1 MQLLIDSRVNNS
13 QHFRYSVQ
21 CHLMCVQY
29 LIDCRHPASF
39 SLPFYFWIVLFPG
52 FSGTHLSNSPANLNL
67 ASQVCVQVAGA
78 PGSHIN
84 VAPDSVWKL
93 LETSSAPVMAKAAF
107 KRIEGS
113 LPALRVHIYFSFLG
127 HINRERAA
135 PALCRGSPQTS
146 PPFSFHPTGTPVI
159 QTSAC
164 LTHLKCGWNLLST
177 CKISPTFWAS
187 HLSF

>member
-29 LIDCRHPASF
+29 LIDCRYPASF
-39 SLPFYFWIVLFPG
+39 SLPFYFWIVFFPD
-52 FSGTHLSNSPANLNL
+52 FSGTHLSNSPANL
-67 ASQVCVQVAGA
+67 AGQVCVQVAGA

-93 LETSSAPVMAKAAF
+93 LGTSSAPVMAKPAF

-113 LPALRVHIYFSFLG
+113 LPALRVRIYFSFLG
-127 HINRERAA
+127 HINKEQILPSAGGA
-135 PALCRGSPQTS
+135 PDVLSILLPSHWQSCHSN
-146 PPFSFHPTGTPVI
+146 FSLPSSFEI
-159 QTSAC
+159 R
-164 LTHLKCGWNLLST
+164 LKFTQYL
-177 CKISPTFWAS
+177 
-187 HLSF
+187 